1 MLSLNREDILRG
13 YSVHA
18 CYLPICSTTQHCVL
32 FFLYPVIIR
41 QYFLINMHI
50 NPYFPPLV
58 KQISFFMYLTSSTV
72 SQLIFLRNW
81 AERAKLNRKWRLWQV
96 PVGLILMSFS
106 SFFLVYAKWALQRRY
121 RDSSA
126 WTMNAQF
133 RYTSA
138 GIAHYDP
145 SISSYPLHHDHPPS
159 AYHEPPSQLRLVSR
173 NIAMARSR
181 HDANRLR

>member
-1 MLSLNREDILRG
+1 MCAFLLIPRHHTSIFSHQYAYQSIFSTARETNVFFYFFDFIDYFAAHLS
-13 YSVHA
+13 
-18 CYLPICSTTQHCVL
+18 
-32 FFLYPVIIR
+32 
-41 QYFLINMHI
+41 
-50 NPYFPPLV
+50 
-58 KQISFFMYLTSSTV
+58 SSW
-72 SQLIFLRNW
+72 NW

-145 SISSYPLHHDHPPS
+145 SISSHPLHHDHPPS

-173 NIAMARSR
+173 NIAMSRSR